1 MQSRNAVCG
10 PKSGKMDALEAMNPH
25 ERTSYLEA
33 LKRPELQKVAK
44 EAGLKV
50 SLASVP

>member
-1 MQSRNAVCG
+1 MMN
-10 PKSGKMDALEAMNPH
+10 ALEAMNLH

-33 LKRPELQKVAK
+33 LKRPELQKLAK